1 MLAKITHNFG
11 EAMRDLTAQFK
22 ARDAQNLRLVK
33 TVPIQAMAD
42 IQRMSPVDTG
52 RFRASHNLSMD
63 EMDDSIQPDKQTSS
77 ENNARAKEQLVNA
90 QSEIGAIPDLKR
102 KLTIWICNNLPY
114 AYSLEMGH
122 SKQAPNGIY
131 AIARQ
136 RAENLINRLKD
147 MP

>member
-1 MLAKITHNFG
+1 MIAKITHNFG

-22 ARDAQNLRLVK
+22 ARDTENLRMVK
-33 TVPIQAMAD
+33 SVPLQAMAD

-52 RFRASHNLSMD
+52 RFRASHNLSINEMD
-63 EMDDSIQPDKQTSS
+63 ETVQPDKQSNS
-77 ENNARAKEQLVNA
+77 ENNARAKEQFENA

-122 SKQAPNGIY
+122 SMQAPNGIY